1 MLLLLPQ
8 APKWGAKGAP
18 HTPHTAGFNKMRK
31 TDY

>member
-8 APKWGAKGAP
+8 APEWGAKGSA
-18 HTPHTAGFNKMRK
+18 HTPHTAGFNKMLN